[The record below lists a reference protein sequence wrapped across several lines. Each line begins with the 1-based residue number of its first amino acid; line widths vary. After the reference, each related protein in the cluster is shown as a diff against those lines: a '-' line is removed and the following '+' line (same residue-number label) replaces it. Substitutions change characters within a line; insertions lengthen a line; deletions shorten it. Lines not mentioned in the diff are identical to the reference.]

1 MRATSILLLSIA
13 LGAAPAFAREVVA
26 VKAGTIHRVEG
37 GEVVRDG
44 TILIDDGRI
53 VAVGTNVAVPP
64 SARVVDYG
72 ADAVVTPG
80 LVSADSTLGG
90 RRGSERTADPSLLA
104 IDAFDF
110 QAVHAL
116 SLAEGV
122 TTVYLPP
129 ARGRL
134 IAGQGAVV
142 KLAGKDETSRTLSPV
157 AAVHGSIGADA
168 RNTPGYWKPPLPATA
183 DVGMGVEQPQLPKT
197 LMGAMVALDELVA
210 LAKGGDGEDEYGP
223 DTGPALRELIAA
235 RVPWRIGAS
244 TEPEIRALVA
254 FAREKGLPVVVD
266 GAGASG
272 EVAREIAA
280 AGLAV
285 VFDPPIAPNSAG
297 RDFGKQR
304 DAQWPDYG
312 AAARLAEAG
321 VRFAIAPPDD
331 VGASELRFAAAVAS
345 RGGLD
350 RARALRAITLDAA
363 EILGVASRVGS
374 LTPGK
379 DADLAVFSGDPL
391 GGSSVVATWVSGEIV
406 HQGDAVA
413 SVVISVE
420 ELHLGDGQVL
430 APGEVLLEGGRVRAV
445 GRRVG
450 RPQGAAVVRG
460 KAAMPGMIDA
470 FGHLGLEGSTKVPPT
485 RFELAR
491 LVEPGDL
498 ADRRVARAGVTTVV
512 LAPRGASKS
521 GAPMMAYKPAGEQHD
536 RMVVADPAA
545 LRFQWTDKNRL
556 DSGKA
561 MREVLAK
568 AVEYKKKWDEYQKK
582 RAEWTPPK
590 EDAPA
595 APAKEDKKE
604 GAEADKGEKKPE
616 GEGAKAEGEKKEADK
631 KDAEKKDGEEEK
643 KDDKKK
649 PKKKGEKEPAKP
661 VTGAWETK
669 VTIAPFAETRLR
681 LYLNETDGKVEG
693 SLRCAALSDDLVAVT
708 GKRAEADLTLSG
720 EGTRG
725 PIELAAKQEDGKLVG
740 SVTLGSTKAQFSA
753 EQTSTEYE
761 VAGRSERRKPKEK
774 KAEGPARKGEP
785 KAPATDPDL
794 EPLRRAIAGD
804 GAVVVG
810 VDREDE
816 ILACVD
822 AFEAAGIKPILLG
835 AEDAHKVVDKLRG
848 RVAGVLLS
856 PRVVQ
861 TEPKTGVEKRNRYE
875 EIAGAGIPVAFHS
888 AAEEGAADLP
898 LIAAYAMS
906 NGMSPED
913 ALRALTS
920 GAARMYAI
928 DDRVGKLSAGLDG
941 DVVLLDGSPYDASTS
956 VVRVWV
962 DGREVR

>member
-1 MRATSILLLSIA
+1 MSARPALLVA
-13 LGAAPAFAREVVA
+13 LALCAPPAAAREVVA
-26 VKAGTIHRVEG
+26 VKAGTIHRVEA

-44 TILIDDGRI
+44 TILIEDGRI
-53 VAVGTNVAVPP
+53 VAVGANVAIPP

-80 LVSADSTLGG
+80 LVCADSTLGG
-90 RRGSERTADPSLLA
+90 RRGAERTADPTLRA

-110 QAVHAL
+110 HAVHAL
-116 SLAEGV
+116 TLAEGV

-134 IAGQGAVV
+134 VAGQGAVV
-142 KLAGKDETSRTLSPV
+142 KLAGRDEASRTLSTS
-157 AAVHGSIGADA
+157 AAIHGSIGADA
-168 RNTPGYWKPPLPATA
+168 RNTPGYWQPPLPATA

-197 LMGAMVALDELVA
+197 LMGAIVALDELVA
-210 LAKGGDGEDEYGP
+210 LAQGGEGAEEYGP
-223 DTGPALRELIAA
+223 ETGPALRELIAA
-235 RVPWRIGAS
+235 RRPWRLGAA
-244 TEPEIRALVA
+244 TEPEIRALIA

-266 GAGASG
+266 GAHASG
-272 EVAREIAA
+272 EIAREIAA

-285 VFDPPIAPNSAG
+285 VFDPPIAPNSGG
-297 RDFGKQR
+297 RDFGKDR
-304 DAQWPDYG
+304 EAVWPSYS
-312 AAARLAEAG
+312 APVRLAEAG

-345 RGGLD
+345 RGGLE
-350 RARALRAITLDAA
+350 RSRALRAITLDAA

-374 LTPGK
+374 LTAGK
-379 DADLAVFSGDPL
+379 DADLAVFNGDPL
-391 GGSSVVATWVSGEIV
+391 GGASVVATWVSGEIAY
-406 HQGDAVA
+406 QGDEAKA
-413 SVVISVE
+413 AGAVVISVE
-420 ELHLGDGQVL
+420 ELHLGDGEVI
-430 APGEVLLEGGRVRAV
+430 APGEVLLEDGRVRAV
-445 GRRVG
+445 GRMVG

-521 GAPMMAYKPAGEQHD
+521 GAPMMAYKPAGSEFE

-556 DSGKA
+556 ESGKA

-590 EDAPA
+590 EEAPA
-595 APAKEDKKE
+595 AAKDEKK
-604 GAEADKGEKKPE
+604 DGEKSDKKPE
-616 GEGAKAEGEKKEADK
+616 AEGEKAAGDKKDADT
-631 KDAEKKDGEEEK
+631 KDAEKKDGDEDK
-643 KDDKKK
+643 KDEKKK

-669 VTIAPFAETRLR
+669 VTIAPFSETRLR
-681 LYLNETDGKVEG
+681 LYLDDVDGAVEG
-693 SLRCAALSDDLVAVT
+693 SLRCAALSDDLVAVAGT
-708 GKRAEADLTLSG
+708 RKEHDLTLTG

-725 PIELAAKQEDGKLVG
+725 AIELAAKQEDGKLVG
-740 SVTLGSTKAQFSA
+740 TVTLGSTKAQFTA

-761 VAGRSERRKPKEK
+761 VAGRSERRKEQEK
-774 KAEGPARKGEP
+774 KPERPERKGEP
-785 KAPATDPDL
+785 KPPATDPDL
-794 EPLRRAIAGD
+794 EPLRRAIAGE

-810 VDREDE
+810 VEREDE

-835 AEDAHKVVDKLRG
+835 ASDAYKVVDKLRG

-861 TEPKTGVEKRNRYE
+861 IEPKTGVEKRNRYE

-898 LIAAYAMS
+898 LIAAYAIS
-906 NGMSPED
+906 TGMSPVD

-920 GAARMYAI
+920 GAAEMYAI
-928 DDRVGKLSAGLDG
+928 EDRVGKLEPGLDG
-941 DVVLLDGSPYDASTS
+941 DVVLLDGSPYEASTS